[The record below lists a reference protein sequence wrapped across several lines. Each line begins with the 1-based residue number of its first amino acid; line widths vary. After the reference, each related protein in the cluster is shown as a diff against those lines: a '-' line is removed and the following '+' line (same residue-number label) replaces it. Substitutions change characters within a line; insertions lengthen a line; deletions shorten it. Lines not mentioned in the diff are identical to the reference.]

1 MIMGCNTRLGVVS
14 GLRKEVDLL
23 NIGKREPG
31 VIAKVTGGRPKL
43 AKQYS
48 SDLIAEQCSALLSF
62 GVAGGLSPDLRCG
75 DVIIGDSVLRLN
87 AKSIPT
93 CEEWRLKLLSS
104 LKGLDKIFVGP
115 ILGVDTVIGTSNQKL
130 ALYKKT
136 SGLAVDM
143 ESYYVG
149 KVAQEFDLPFLVIR
163 VILDPVDFNIPS
175 SATDVID
182 ELGVPKYKL
191 ILSNLLKSPNELPKL
206 MNLSQSLN
214 IATSKLAKLNSLV
227 GPYFCLMGD

>member
-75 DVIIGDSVLRLN
+75 DVIIGD
-87 AKSIPT
+87 
-93 CEEWRLKLLSS
+93 
-104 LKGLDKIFVGP
+104 
-115 ILGVDTVIGTSNQKL
+115 
-130 ALYKKT
+130 LY
-136 SGLAVDM
+136 V
-143 ESYYVG
+143 
-149 KVAQEFDLPFLVIR
+149 
-163 VILDPVDFNIPS
+163 
-175 SATDVID
+175 
-182 ELGVPKYKL
+182 
-191 ILSNLLKSPNELPKL
+191 
-206 MNLSQSLN
+206 
-214 IATSKLAKLNSLV
+214 
-227 GPYFCLMGD
+227 